1 MQAGDEE
8 EEEEWLNK
16 VTGLLTY
23 VLVCT
28 HMYSGCQSECQVEF
42 RKNKQCKGG
51 EKH

>member
-23 VLVCT
+23 VCT
-28 HMYSGCQSECQVEF
+28 RMYSHVLGMPVGMSS
-42 RKNKQCKGG
+42 
-51 EKH
+51 